1 MYEGYVLDEEFS
13 YSCATETDLAFED
26 IFYTAF
32 YDSTGTQ
39 TMRNYSGVVYDYHIT
54 GARQFTGFINNGKR
68 DSIWFF
74 FTPGNTLT
82 EAGKYR
88 NGQKHGRWISGDLE
102 GVNYLDNQCFDAAES
117 WRMDAL
123 ANELDFT
130 EEVYDQGVQLRR
142 EQHNIRLDGRSED
155 IVRFRNFPE
164 AGKKQSLKKLQRSA
178 ESQFDVQEFSRHS
191 TRSFRSMALPE
202 F

>member
-1 MYEGYVLDEEFS
+1 MHLTVFCTKG
-13 YSCATETDLAFED
+13 
-26 IFYTAF
+26 
-32 YDSTGTQ
+32 
-39 TMRNYSGVVYDYHIT
+39 R
-54 GARQFTGFINNGKR
+54 R
-68 DSIWFF
+68 DSVWVFCR
-74 FTPGNTLT
+74 PGNALP

-88 NGQKHGRWISGDLE
+88 NGLTHGRCLSGALD

-130 EEVYDQGVQLRR
+130 EEVYDQGVKLRR

-155 IVRFRNFPE
+155 IVRFRNFPK
-164 AGKKQSLKKLQRSA
+164 AGKKLSLKKLQRRA
-178 ESQFDVQEFSRHS
+178 EGQFDVKEYS
-191 TRSFRSMALPE
+191 TRALPE

>member
-1 MYEGYVLDEEFS
+1 
-13 YSCATETDLAFED
+13 
-26 IFYTAF
+26 
-32 YDSTGTQ
+32 
-39 TMRNYSGVVYDYHIT
+39 MRDYSGSVYDYHIT
-54 GARQFTGFINNGKR
+54 GAKQFTGFMNKGMR
-68 DSIWFF
+68 DSVWFF

-88 NGQKHGRWISGDLE
+88 NGLKHGRWLSGDLE

-130 EEVYDQGVQLRR
+130 EEVYDKGVQLRR

-155 IVRFRNFPE
+155 IVRFRNFPK
-164 AGKKQSLKKLQRSA
+164 AGKKLSLKKLQRCA
-178 ESQFDVQEFSRHS
+178 EGQFDVKEYSSRARSLHS
-191 TRSFRSMALPE
+191 YSRALPE